1 MTNVSNQEIENC
13 PLEKSHWQIKHI
25 VTTEYIILA

>member
-1 MTNVSNQEIENC
+1 MTNGSNQVIENC
-13 PLEKSHWQIKHI
+13 QLEESRWKIKHI